1 LTLTKLRGGSQ
12 AMTDTKRFRLPSL
25 PTLALI
31 AAGII
36 AAASAA
42 VAVSRYSGGGGESQ
56 SPAAKDWR
64 VVGWAYAQAGD
75 AAASAGAYRKA
86 TAIEPDNA
94 ENWSSLGE
102 SLQTGSTQVVP
113 EAEAAFRKAL
123 SLDASDPRARY
134 FLAVEKDLKG
144 DHKGAVADWLALLND
159 TPSGAPWEADLRRT
173 IQQTAQRYN
182 IGTKWEVQTPVGGS
196 SATAGIPGPTPE
208 QLAAASSIPP
218 SQQDQ
223 MVQGMVER
231 LAARLKANP
240 RDANGWIRLMR
251 SRMVLGQKDEAK
263 DALKNGLA
271 AFAGD
276 SAAQGQLKSAA
287 AQLGIPAA

>member
-1 LTLTKLRGGSQ
+1 
-12 AMTDTKRFRLPSL
+12 MTDISRLKLPSL
-25 PTLALI
+25 STLALI

-36 AAASAA
+36 AAVSAA
-42 VAVSRYSGGGGESQ
+42 VAVSRSGGGGGDSA

-64 VVGWAYAQAGD
+64 VVGWAYAQSGD

-86 TAIEPDNA
+86 TRIEPDNA

-102 SLQTGSTQVVP
+102 ALQTGSTRVEP

-123 SLDASDPRARY
+123 ALDASDPRARY

-144 DHKGAVADWLALLND
+144 DHKGAVEDWLALLKD
-159 TPSGAPWEADLRRT
+159 TPQGAPWEADLRRT
-173 IQQTAQRYN
+173 IAQTAQRN
-182 IGTKWEVQTPVGGS
+182 AIDINGRMPAPGS
-196 SATAGIPGPTPE
+196 GATATAGIPGPSPE

-240 RDANGWIRLMR
+240 RDADGWIRLIR
-251 SRMVLGQKDEAK
+251 SRMVLGQKDQAR
-263 DALKNGLA
+263 DALKSGLA
-271 AFAGD
+271 AFKGD
-276 SAAQGQLKSAA
+276 SAAQARLHSAA
-287 AQLGIPAA
+287 AELGVAKT